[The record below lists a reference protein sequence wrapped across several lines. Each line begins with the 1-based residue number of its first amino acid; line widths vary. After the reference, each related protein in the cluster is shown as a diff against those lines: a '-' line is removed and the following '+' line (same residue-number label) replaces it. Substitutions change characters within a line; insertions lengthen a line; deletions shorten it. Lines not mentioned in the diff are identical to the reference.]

1 MRKESCGLRV
11 FFFLFIAAL
20 FLLQG
25 SGTMAQSTSSLQGTV
40 TDEKGGVVPNATIVV
55 RNQATAIERTTHT
68 DESGSYQV
76 AALPAGSYHV
86 EVRAQGFGTQIVDSL
101 NLEVARPVVKD
112 FQLKVGDINQQVT
125 VTADTSV
132 IESATTSVGT
142 VINQRTVQEI
152 PLNGRHFVDLGLL
165 IPGSVTP
172 PPNDP

>member
-1 MRKESCGLRV
+1 MRKKSCGVRLFSFV
-11 FFFLFIAAL
+11 FLTAM
-20 FLLQG
+20 FLLPG
-25 SGTMAQSTSSLQGTV
+25 AAAIAQSTSSLQGTV

-55 RNQATAIERTTHT
+55 RNQATAIERTTQT
-68 DESGSYQV
+68 DEAGNYQV

-101 NLEVARPVVKD
+101 NVEVARPIVKD

-142 VINQRTVQEI
+142 
-152 PLNGRHFVDLGLL
+152 
-165 IPGSVTP
+165 
-172 PPNDP
+172 